1 LTPERSH
8 KIKKVLSQRQ
18 CNITVVL
25 ENVQDPHNIQAVLRT
40 CESVGIAEVYAVNNN
55 GHMTLDDYV
64 TRASRSANKWVPIHY
79 YDDVN
84 SCMQA
89 VRSRYSSVY
98 AAYLNT
104 ASKNVYAM
112 DFTTSIAL
120 VFGNERDGITNE
132 MMSCVDGTFIIPQM
146 GFIESLN
153 ISVACAVTLYE
164 AFRQKSAAGHYLQNN
179 LPETTTAELLKF
191 WNVGHSQNGDLE
203 YIAKDH

>member
-40 CESVGIAEVYAVNNN
+40 CESVGIAEVFAVNNN

-79 YDDVN
+79 FEDVTD
-84 SCMQA
+84 CMNV
-89 VRSRYSSVY
+89 VRSQYSLVY

-104 ASKNVYAM
+104 NSNNVYNI
-112 DFTTSIAL
+112 DLTSSIAL
-120 VFGNERDGITNE
+120 VFGNERDGITNQ
-132 MMSCVDGTFIIPQM
+132 MLSCVDGTFIIPQM

-179 LPETTTAELLKF
+179 LPDTKTAELLKF
-191 WNVGHSQNGDLE
+191 WNVGQGENGDLD
-203 YIAKDH
+203 YIAKTH